1 MIESTLMNRPLIAVL
16 ALLLSVPA
24 FAAAPEVF
32 KVKFETTQGDF
43 VVEVHRAWAPL
54 GADRFHELVKAKY
67 YDGCRFFRV
76 IKGFMAQ
83 FGLNGDP
90 KITAK
95 WRNSII
101 KDDPVKESNKR
112 GYITFAMAGPNTRTT
127 QLFINLVDNSRL
139 DSMGFPPFGQVIEGM
154 DVVDKLFSGYG
165 EGAPRGS
172 GPEQGQITARGEPY
186 LAANFPR
193 LDSIKTATIVA
204 DAK

>member
-1 MIESTLMNRPLIAVL
+1 MIESTLMNRILIAVL
-16 ALLLSVPA
+16 VLFLCAPA

-54 GADRFHELVKAKY
+54 GAERFHQLVTRGY
-67 YDGCRFFRV
+67 FDGCRFFRV

-90 KITAK
+90 KVTAA
-95 WRNSII
+95 WRGNII
-101 KDDPVKESNKR
+101 KDDPVKESNKK

-139 DSMGFPPFGQVIEGM
+139 DSSGFAPFGNVIEGM
-154 DVVDKLFSGYG
+154 EVVEKLYSGYG
-165 EGAPRGS
+165 EGAPRGQ
-172 GPEQGQITARGEPY
+172 GPDQGQITARGESY

-193 LDSIKTATIVA
+193 LDSIKKATIVP
-204 DAK
+204 

>member
-1 MIESTLMNRPLIAVL
+1 MNRPLIAVL

>member
-1 MIESTLMNRPLIAVL
+1 MNRILIAILVL
-16 ALLLSVPA
+16 FLSAPA

-43 VVEVHRAWAPL
+43 VVEVTRAWAPI
-54 GADRFHELVKAKY
+54 GAERFHQLVTRGY
-67 YDGCRFFRV
+67 LDGCRFFRV

-90 KITAK
+90 KITAAWK
-95 WRNSII
+95 GNII
-101 KDDPVKESNKR
+101 KDDPVKESNKK

-127 QLFINLVDNSRL
+127 QLFINLVDNARL
-139 DSMGFPPFGQVIEGM
+139 DSMGFPPFGKVIEGM
-154 DVVDKLFSGYG
+154 DVVEKLYSGYG

-172 GPEQGQITARGEPY
+172 GPDQAQITARGEAY

-193 LDSIKTATIVA
+193 LDSIKKAMIVP
-204 DAK
+204 